1 MNAVRAARKGIQE
14 RRLLAWGNSGTPSP
28 GVRGTND
35 RMPRLNDLRP
45 ALLTA
50 APRLMAVL
58 VAGAG
63 VMLLASG
70 ATPSDPGRFMWLAE
84 HTPIVLIEISSFVSS
99 ILGVVLVMLAFGL
112 SRRLDAA
119 WAASEGVLVVA
130 AILALFKGFDF
141 EEAVILAAIAVVLA
155 PCHPAFTRMARLS
168 RLEVTPGWM
177 LSALAALA
185 GAGLVGWW
193 SFQNLDYANSSVLRV
208 IGDQD
213 AGRAIRSSAGAAAVL
228 LALGVWRL
236 LATPA
241 TPRIAGDADPDLS
254 RVRAILASADAA
266 EPGSNLALRGDK
278 RFLFSDS
285 GKSFLMFG
293 VRGRS
298 WIALGM
304 PVGRRSEQLDLLWR
318 FRELAD
324 AHAARAGV
332 YGFGSDGLPEL
343 VELGFAI
350 QKVGE
355 SAAVPLGSFS
365 VEGRR
370 LGNIRR
376 SWRKTGE
383 EGGFFE
389 VVPVGQ
395 AGPLMPCLKRVSD
408 EWLSHHSGGEKTFS
422 LGGFEP
428 PYVAEFPLAI
438 VRAEGRIVAFAT
450 LWTTGA
456 GSSFSMDLM
465 RYCDDAP
472 NNVMDFLFVELM
484 RWGQEQG
491 YQAFEFGMAPLAG
504 LEERRLAPIMSRV
517 GRLLFER
524 GEEIYNFRGVRRFK
538 DKYDPVWQSRYI
550 AAPHKWAIPILL
562 ADVGLLSSGG
572 VAGLRF
578 DPRPLFARKP
588 KVEVEEVSSGT
599 TT

>member
-1 MNAVRAARKGIQE
+1 M
-14 RRLLAWGNSGTPSP
+14 PS
-28 GVRGTND
+28 
-35 RMPRLNDLRP
+35 LKELRP
-45 ALLTA
+45 AILA
-50 APRLMAVL
+50 SAPNVVALL
-58 VAGAG
+58 VAAAG

-70 ATPSDPGRFMWLAE
+70 ATPSDPTRFMWLAE
-84 HTPIVLIEISSFVSS
+84 HAPIVLIEISSFVSS

-112 SRRLDAA
+112 SRRLEGA
-119 WAASEGVLVVA
+119 WAASEAVLLA
-130 AILALFKGFDF
+130 AAVLALFKGFNF
-141 EEAVILAAIAVVLA
+141 EESMILAGLAVVLA
-155 PCHPAFTRMARLS
+155 PCHPAFTRTATLS

-193 SFQNLDYANSSVLRV
+193 SFQNLDYASNSVLRV

-213 AGRAIRSSAGAAAVL
+213 AGRAIRSSAGAAVVL
-228 LALGVWRL
+228 VAIGVWRL

-241 TPRIAGDADPDLS
+241 TPAVAGETDPDYG
-254 RVRAILASADAA
+254 RVRAILASAESA

-278 RFLFSDS
+278 RFLFSAS
-285 GKSFLMFG
+285 GGSFLMFG

-298 WIALGM
+298 WIALGS
-304 PVGRRSEQLDLLWR
+304 PVGRRADQLELLWR

-324 AHAARAGV
+324 SHAARAGI
-332 YGFGSDGLPEL
+332 YGVGPEGLPDL

-355 SAAVPLGSFS
+355 TAAVPLESFS

-383 EGGFFE
+383 EGGCFA
-389 VVPVGQ
+389 VVGAGE
-395 AGPLMPCLKRVSD
+395 AGPIMADLKRVSD
-408 EWLSHHSGGEKTFS
+408 EWLSHHAGGEKTFS
-422 LGGFEP
+422 LGGFEAH
-428 PYVAEFPLAI
+428 YVSEFPIAV
-438 VRAEGRIVAFAT
+438 VRAGGRIVAFAS

-456 GSSFSMDLM
+456 GATFSMDLM
-465 RYCDDAP
+465 RYADDAP
-472 NNVMDFLFVELM
+472 KNVMDFLFVELM

-491 YQAFEFGMAPLAG
+491 YRAFEFGMAPLAG
-504 LEERRLAPIMSRV
+504 LQERRLAPIMSRV

-538 DKYDPVWQSRYI
+538 DKYDPVWQPRYI

-572 VAGLRF
+572 VGGLNF

-588 KVEVEEVSSGT
+588 RAEAA
-599 TT
+599 

>member
-1 MNAVRAARKGIQE
+1 
-14 RRLLAWGNSGTPSP
+14 
-28 GVRGTND
+28 
-35 RMPRLNDLRP
+35 MPRLNDLRP
-45 ALLTA
+45 AMLA
-50 APRLMAVL
+50 GAPNILALL
-58 VAGAG
+58 VAAAG

-70 ATPSDPGRFMWLAE
+70 ATPSDPTRFMWLAE
-84 HTPIVLIEISSFVSS
+84 HAPIVLIEISSFISS

-119 WAASEGVLVVA
+119 WAASEGVLAVA

-141 EEAVILAAIAVVLA
+141 EESVILAGLAVAMA
-155 PCHPAFTRMARLS
+155 PCHAAFPRTARLS

-177 LSALAALA
+177 LSALAALG

-193 SFQNLDYANSSVLRV
+193 AFQNLDYAGSSVLRV
-208 IGDQD
+208 VGDQD
-213 AGRAIRSSAGAAAVL
+213 AGRAIRSSAGAAVVL
-228 LALGVWRL
+228 LAIGVWRL
-236 LATPA
+236 LSTPA
-241 TPRIAGDADPDLS
+241 TPAVAGETDPDFG
-254 RVRAILASADAA
+254 RVRAILTTAESA
-266 EPGSNLALRGDK
+266 EPSSNLALRGDK

-298 WIALGM
+298 WIALGL
-304 PVGRRSEQLDLLWR
+304 PVGRRAEQLDLLWR

-324 AHAARAGV
+324 AHAARPGV
-332 YGFGSDGLPEL
+332 YGVGPDSLPDL
-343 VELGFAI
+343 VELGFSI

-355 SAAVPLGSFS
+355 TAAVPLESFS
-365 VEGRR
+365 VDGRR

-376 SWRKTGE
+376 SWRRTGE
-383 EGGFFE
+383 EGGCFE
-389 VVPVGQ
+389 VVA
-395 AGPLMPCLKRVSD
+395 AGEAGDCMAALGRVSD
-408 EWLSHHSGGEKTFS
+408 EWLSHHAGGEKTFS

-428 PYVAEFPLAI
+428 HYVSEFPLAI
-438 VRAEGRIVAFAT
+438 VRAEGRIVAFAS

-456 GSSFSMDLM
+456 GSAFSMDLM
-465 RYCDDAP
+465 RYADDAP
-472 NNVMDFLFVELM
+472 KNVMDFLFVELM

-538 DKYDPVWQSRYI
+538 DKYDPVWQPRYI

-572 VAGLRF
+572 VAGLNL
-578 DPRPLFARKP
+578 DPRPLFVRRRR
-588 KVEVEEVSSGT
+588 VEAA
-599 TT
+599 

>member
-1 MNAVRAARKGIQE
+1 MTPAR
-14 RRLLAWGNSGTPSP
+14 
-28 GVRGTND
+28 RGATD

-45 ALLTA
+45 ALLASAPGLMALLTA
-50 APRLMAVL
+50 A
-58 VAGAG
+58 AG

-70 ATPSDPGRFMWLAE
+70 ATPSDPDRFMWLVE
-84 HTPIVLIEISSFVSS
+84 HAPLVLIEVSSFVSS

-119 WAASEGVLVVA
+119 WAASEAVLLLA
-130 AILALFKGFDF
+130 AVLALFKGFNF
-141 EEAVILAAIAVVLA
+141 EEAVILTALAVVLA
-155 PCHPAFTRMARLS
+155 PCHPAFRRTARLS
-168 RLEVTPGWM
+168 RLEVTPGWL
-177 LSALAALA
+177 LSAFAALG
-185 GAGLVGWW
+185 GAALVGWW

-228 LALGVWRL
+228 LAIGVWRL

-241 TPRIAGDADPDLS
+241 TPAVVGETDPDFH
-254 RVRAILASADAA
+254 RVRAILATAETA
-266 EPGSNLALRGDK
+266 EPASNLALRGDK

-298 WIALGM
+298 WIALLS

-324 AHAARAGV
+324 LHAARAGI
-332 YGFGSDGLPEL
+332 YGVGPEGLPDL

-350 QKVGE
+350 QKIGE
-355 SAAVPLGSFS
+355 TAAVPLTGFS
-365 VEGRR
+365 MEGRR

-376 SWRKTGE
+376 SWRRTGE
-383 EGGFFE
+383 EGGCLE
-389 VVPVGQ
+389 VVPAGG
-395 AGPLMPCLKRVSD
+395 AGPIMADLRRVSD
-408 EWLSHHSGGEKTFS
+408 AWLSHHAGGEKTFS

-428 PYVAEFPLAI
+428 RYVAEFPTAV

-450 LWTTGA
+450 LWATGV

-465 RYCDDAP
+465 RYADDAP
-472 NNVMDFLFVELM
+472 KNIMDFLFVELM

-491 YQAFEFGMAPLAG
+491 YQSFEFGMAPLAG

-538 DKYDPVWQSRYI
+538 DKYDPVWQPRYL
-550 AAPHKWAIPILL
+550 AAPHKWDLPVLL
-562 ADVGLLSSGG
+562 AEVGLLSSGG
-572 VAGLRF
+572 VAGLNF
-578 DPRPLFARKP
+578 DPRMLFARKEP
-588 KVEVEEVSSGT
+588 ERAA
-599 TT
+599 